1 MPRYVV
7 VDAFDP
13 DDGLVVERSK
23 AGKALLL
30 GRNKTKTLKPSLDFV
45 DDEWNGTL
53 GSAFTKIQVKSQAKH
68 HGMHLPKLGSKKD
81 NDDDTIQYVVEKD
94 LQPSP
99 GFDEIV
105 FRMEGGYQACLL
117 LVNDDGVEAPTTTTT
132 TGEPRVLIAN
142 ACNDA
147 AKLGLHRGDVVTHIN
162 GDEFTGGTAE
172 DLKRLIKAHYA
183 SYTSGNDNENDEAN
197 HQLEL
202 VVNAEPCIA
211 QALKLRAI

>member
-45 DDEWNGTL
+45 DDEWNGIL
-53 GSAFTKIQVKSQAKH
+53 GSAFTKIHVKSEAKH
-68 HGMHLPKLGSKKD
+68 HGMHLPKLGSKK

-105 FRMEGGYQACLL
+105 FRMGGGYQACLL
-117 LVNDDGVEAPTTTTT
+117 LINDDGVEAPTT

-162 GDEFTGGTAE
+162 GNEFTGGTAE
-172 DLKRLIKAHYA
+172 DLKHLIKGHYA
-183 SYTSGNDNENDEAN
+183 SNTSGNENENENDEAN
-197 HQLEL
+197 HRLEL

-211 QALKLRAI
+211 QALKLRAV